1 MAEYLGSRN
10 RRKNNI
16 RQYCQI
22 LLLAAMVAL
31 TSILARRVLQ
41 KPIFTTAV
49 AAITLAAFTATPA
62 QARFLQTDPVGYED
76 NHNLYVYAHN
86 DPLNQIDPEGT
97 DAIVV
102 IQENG
107 DVNITLPIT
116 FSGDAATPENI
127 ASISSS
133 IASTFTGN
141 FDGVNVTTT
150 VVQGPVDGV
159 ENTMEITS
167 GPTTG
172 STTFSSSHG
181 HSYVRNSTEAH
192 VTMIDQNGGG
202 ITKDGFVSTGD
213 KGANTA
219 AHEAG
224 HLLGLSDTDAPGPGL
239 MDQGSGTSVRGTDIR
254 SISQQRTPGG
264 AINDVRRSPED
275 C

>member
-1 MAEYLGSRN
+1 M
-10 RRKNNI
+10 
-16 RQYCQI
+16 
-22 LLLAAMVAL
+22 
-31 TSILARRVLQ
+31 Q
-41 KPIFTTAV
+41 KPIFATAG
-49 AAITLAAFTATPA
+49 AAIALAAITATPA
-62 QARFLQTDPVGYED
+62 QARYLQTDPIGYQD

-86 DPLNQIDPEGT
+86 DPLNQIDPNGK
-97 DAIVV
+97 DAIIV

-127 ASISSS
+127 AAISNS

-141 FDGVNVTTT
+141 FDGVNVTTA
-150 VVQGPVDGV
+150 VVQGPVDDV
-159 ENTMEITS
+159 ENTMVITS

-172 STTFSSSHG
+172 GTTFSSSRG
-181 HSYVRNSTEAH
+181 HSYVQNSTEAH
-192 VTMIDQNGGG
+192 VTMIDQSGGS
-202 ITKDGFVSTGD
+202 ITKDGLVSTGG

-224 HLLGLSDTDAPGPGL
+224 HLLGLPDTDMPGPGL

-254 SISQQRTPGG
+254 SISQRRTPGG
-264 AINDVRRSPED
+264 AINDVRRCPED